1 MSVELTD
8 RGVKRAGTVL
18 DLIGNTPLIRLSKF
32 ETGLNGAELYGKAE
46 WFNPGG
52 SVKDRPAANMV
63 REGLRSGALR
73 PGKTLLDATSGNTGI
88 AYAMIGASQGF
99 PVKLCVPSNVTVERK
114 RLLHAYGA
122 DLIFTDPMDGSDGAI
137 REARKQVA
145 ANPDLYF
152 YPDQYNNDAN
162 WRAHYDTTG
171 PEILAQTEGRITHFV
186 AGLGTSGTFMGT
198 GRRLRDVNPSIKLI
212 SFQPDSPLHG
222 LEGLKHMETAIV
234 PGIYD
239 PSLADEDMGVSTEE
253 AHELTRRLAQ
263 DGLFVGISSGANLA
277 GALRVARNTSDAVIV
292 VVFCDGGEKYLSERF
307 WDEDATPRLTVQRDV
322 EQAIRAHGAETYPNE
337 CCGALYGRDG
347 VVTATLALSNTTD
360 EGPRR
365 RFLVRPQDYVAAE
378 RRASELGAE
387 LLGFYHSHPDHPARP
402 SQYDLDHAWPFFSY
416 IIVSVRAGKPEGMTS
431 WRLREDRSAFDPERL
446 TYAEHN

>member
-1 MSVELTD
+1 MTFPAAD
-8 RGVKRAGTVL
+8 RVQKRGATVL
-18 DLIGNTPLIRLSKF
+18 DLIGNTPLLRLKCF
-32 ETGLNGAELYGKAE
+32 EAGLQNVELYGKAE

-63 REGLRSGALR
+63 KEGLRSGALR

-88 AYAMIGASQGF
+88 AYAMIAATSGF
-99 PVKLCVPSNVTVERK
+99 PVRLCVPSNVTIERK

-162 WRAHYDTTG
+162 WGAHYETTG
-171 PEILAQTEGRITHFV
+171 PEILAQTDGRITHFV

-198 GRRLRDVNPSIKLI
+198 GRRLREANPNIKLI

-239 PSLADEDMGVSTEE
+239 PSLADEDMRVSTED
-253 AHELTRRLAQ
+253 AYTMVRRLAREE
-263 DGLFVGISSGANLA
+263 GLLVGISGGAALA
-277 GALRVARNTSDAVIV
+277 AALTVARDLRNAVIV
-292 VVFCDGGEKYLSERF
+292 TIFPDSADKYMSERF
-307 WDEDATPRLTVQRDV
+307 WQV
-322 EQAIRAHGAETYPNE
+322 EA
-337 CCGALYGRDG
+337 
-347 VVTATLALSNTTD
+347 
-360 EGPRR
+360 GP
-365 RFLVRPQDYVAAE
+365 
-378 RRASELGAE
+378 G
-387 LLGFYHSHPDHPARP
+387 
-402 SQYDLDHAWPFFSY
+402 
-416 IIVSVRAGKPEGMTS
+416 
-431 WRLREDRSAFDPERL
+431 
-446 TYAEHN
+446 N